1 MQLTFRITDENGVH
15 ARPATALVKMAKTF
29 ENTACFAE
37 AHGKKVKMHSVLAL
51 LSLDLE
57 SGDTVTLLADGPEE
71 GEALQALKDVII
83 KEGLGELYE

>member
-1 MQLTFRITDENGVH
+1 MQLTFRIMDENGVH

-29 ENTACFAE
+29 ENTTCFAE

-57 SGDTVTLLADGPEE
+57 SGDTITLSAEGPEE

-83 KEGLGELYE
+83 KERLGELYE